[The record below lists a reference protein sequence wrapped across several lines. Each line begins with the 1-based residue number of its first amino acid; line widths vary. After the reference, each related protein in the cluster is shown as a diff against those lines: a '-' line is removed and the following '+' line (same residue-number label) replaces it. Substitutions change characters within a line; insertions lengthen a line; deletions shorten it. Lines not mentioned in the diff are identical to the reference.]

1 MFFNMFSYSI
11 KKFSDTLYKI
21 SQQELADYLNISQK
35 TYSNFESNKSTPS
48 LPQLAQLS
56 ELLDFSLESLLQEQG
71 ITFNQNNSEFKENSF
86 GCTIYNTPEKL
97 IQQYEFRLQEK
108 AEIIQLLKD
117 KIAYLEND

>member
-1 MFFNMFSYSI
+1 MVIGTQLKQIREN
-11 KKFSDTLYKI
+11 KKL

-35 TYSNFESNKSTPS
+35 TYSNFESNKSLPS

-97 IQQYEFRLQEK
+97 IQQYELRLQEK
-108 AEIIQLLKD
+108 SEIIQLLKD
-117 KIAYLEND
+117 KITYLEGEYM